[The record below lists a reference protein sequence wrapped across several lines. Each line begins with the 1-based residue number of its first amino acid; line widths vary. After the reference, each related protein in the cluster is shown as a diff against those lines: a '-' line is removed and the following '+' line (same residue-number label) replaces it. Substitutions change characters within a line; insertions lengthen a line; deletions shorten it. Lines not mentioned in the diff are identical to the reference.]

1 MSELPPF
8 QSLVDE
14 HGAVVLR
21 LLVALVGRQEAG
33 DCWQET
39 FVAALAAYP
48 RLRRADN
55 LRGWLTTIA
64 YRKAMDHHRRA
75 GRRALPSAALP
86 EIAVTD
92 RSALDGE
99 GLWAAVA
106 ELPEKQRLA
115 VTHRYAGDLS
125 YAEIG
130 ARLGC
135 SEAAAR
141 RSAFE
146 GISRLRREGWS

>member
-1 MSELPPF
+1 VSELPPF

-39 FVAALAAYP
+39 FLAALAAYH
-48 RLRRADN
+48 
-55 LRGWLTTIA
+55 
-64 YRKAMDHHRRA
+64 RKAMDHHRTA
-75 GRRALPSAALP
+75 GRRAQPSAALP
-86 EIAVTD
+86 EVAVTD
-92 RSALDGE
+92 PSALDDD

-106 ELPEKQRLA
+106 ALPQKQRLA
-115 VTHRYAGDLS
+115 VTHRYGGDLS
-125 YAEIG
+125 YGEIA

-146 GISRLRREGWS
+146 GIRRLRREDWS